1 MGKFSFLQLWLG
13 LYSVIFVV
21 VVVVGGG
28 GVLQV
33 MLPSEILKPP
43 TDPPMRGFPTV

>member
-21 VVVVGGG
+21 VVVGGGG

-33 MLPSEILKPP
+33 MLPSEIPKPSP
-43 TDPPMRGFPTV
+43 DPPVRGFPTV